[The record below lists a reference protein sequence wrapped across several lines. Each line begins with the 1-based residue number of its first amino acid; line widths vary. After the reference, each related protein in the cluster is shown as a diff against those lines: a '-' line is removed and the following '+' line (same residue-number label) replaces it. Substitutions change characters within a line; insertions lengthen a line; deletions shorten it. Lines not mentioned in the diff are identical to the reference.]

1 MLLSRW
7 QHTLRLE
14 KMLPIY
20 LLVLTQCICMATAD
34 TGIDEVDSSVFQIE
48 GKLFAPEP
56 HLQSSKEWQ
65 RQTTVSI
72 NNGEYSGYLTNDGSF
87 VISGVPAGS
96 YVVEFVNPDYYYESV
111 SERSRSS
118 AVEPGQH

>member
-1 MLLSRW
+1 
-7 QHTLRLE
+7 
-14 KMLPIY
+14 
-20 LLVLTQCICMATAD
+20 MATAD
-34 TGIDEVDSSVFQIE
+34 TGIDEIDSSLFQIE

-56 HLQSSKEWQ
+56 HLQNAKDWQ
-65 RQTTVSI
+65 RKTTVTI

-111 SERSRSS
+111 SLT
-118 AVEPGQH
+118 